1 MLGLKFWRENSTFQ
15 GINKL
20 VRSAA
25 IFATM
30 RIRLSLRQAL
40 FTQALSNVDFAAQCA
55 EETNKRVKNCLI
67 QKAENILSTYLIS
80 EV

>member
-1 MLGLKFWRENSTFQ
+1 MLGQKFWRENSTFQ

-20 VRSAA
+20 VKSAA

-30 RIRLSLRQAL
+30 RIRLSQAL